1 MYILGLLLHYFNLCL
16 TDRGGLKYPSLLL
29 SNRMWN
35 IYLYFRRIF
44 PQIRTSSKIVDDLVE
59 FIVPRLSKCD
69 ELKCSD
75 DGRHCHILCSFLCK
89 TFFLAVFRTQEKKFR
104 VQCEKKPIVQNKPQ
118 KRKVVKLQK

>member
-1 MYILGLLLHYFNLCL
+1 MYIPLLNNFNVCF
-16 TDRGGLKYPSLLL
+16 TEKGGLKYPSLALA
-29 SNRMWN
+29 NRMWN

-59 FIVPRLSKCD
+59 LTVPRLSKCD
-69 ELKCSD
+69 KLKCSD

-89 TFFLAVFRTQEKKFR
+89 NFFLAVLRTQENKFR
-104 VQCEKKPIVQNKPQ
+104 VQFEKKPIVQNKPQ